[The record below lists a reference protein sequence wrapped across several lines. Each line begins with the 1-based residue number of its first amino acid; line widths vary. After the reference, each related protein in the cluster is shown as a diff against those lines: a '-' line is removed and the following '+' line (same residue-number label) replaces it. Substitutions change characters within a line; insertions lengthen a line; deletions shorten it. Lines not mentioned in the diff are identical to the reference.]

1 MSALSLSEA
10 DAFSEGAKLWIIKN
24 DPKLGWW
31 KKLDLH
37 SKYLLSE
44 NFLKKEKSTVLELKT
59 IINATN
65 LKMSPSTMTQN
76 HLLVGTEDHFLNKWI
91 LIWDKLSPNELIQ
104 LISKTSVQLKTDS
117 IRLFSNSEI
126 IAGLQARPTTS
137 SLNITYIENT

>member
-24 DPKLGWW
+24 DPKLRWW

-44 NFLKKEKSTVLELKT
+44 NFLKKEKSTALELKT

-91 LIWDKLSPNELIQ
+91 LIWDKLSPNELIE

>member
-1 MSALSLSEA
+1 MSALSLSES

-31 KKLDLH
+31 KRLDVH

-44 NFLKKEKSTVLELKT
+44 NYFKKEKSTASELQT

-65 LKMSPSTMTQN
+65 LKMSPSSITQDN
-76 HLLVGTEDHFLNKWI
+76 LLVGSEDHFLNKWI
-91 LIWDKLSPNELIQ
+91 LLWDELSEVELID
-104 LISKTSVQLKTDS
+104 LISKTSAQLKTDS

-126 IAGLQARPTTS
+126 LAGLQTRPTTS

>member
-1 MSALSLSEA
+1 MSALSLSET

-24 DPKLGWW
+24 DPNLGWW

-44 NFLKKEKSTVLELKT
+44 NFLKKEKSTALELQT
-59 IINATN
+59 IISATN
-65 LKMSPSTMTQN
+65 LKMSPSSMTQN

-91 LIWDKLSPNELIQ
+91 LIWDKLSPNELIE
-104 LISKTSVQLKTDS
+104 LVSKTSVQLKTDS

>member
-65 LKMSPSTMTQN
+65 LKMSPSSMTQN

-91 LIWDKLSPNELIQ
+91 LIWDKLSPNELIE
-104 LISKTSVQLKTDS
+104 LVSKTSVQLKTDS